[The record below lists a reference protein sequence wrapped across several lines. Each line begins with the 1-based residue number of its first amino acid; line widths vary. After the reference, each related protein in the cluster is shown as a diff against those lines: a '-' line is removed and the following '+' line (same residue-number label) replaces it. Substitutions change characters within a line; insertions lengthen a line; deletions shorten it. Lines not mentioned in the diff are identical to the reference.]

1 MLHKSTTD
9 AFLERDAPP
18 KDKMLTVS
26 APDTERTNQVVV
38 RSAMSKKRKLA
49 VLWTVPTKVTTEI
62 VAIHN

>member
-18 KDKMLTVS
+18 EDKMLTVS

-38 RSAMSKKRKLA
+38 RSAMSEQR
-49 VLWTVPTKVTTEI
+49 TELI
-62 VAIHN
+62 KPSGSK